1 MLQPPAAMAAAELQV
16 RRLGVRWVRP
26 PPGAAA
32 ADTAVPLGPLDHL
45 VLPTIPAAAI
55 YVYAGGVDVALDRL
69 ERALRRLLAT
79 YPHLA
84 GRLAVDAATGRRC
97 VRALDAGAALWEASC
112 GAPLPVHTVAGR
124 RTVRLGDLP
133 AGDDGGGGGAGAA
146 LLAPFEPVL
155 DAVCAGPVLSVQHTR
170 FACGAVALGVRL
182 LHTVADAASLAQLMN
197 DLAAVYRDDERAATT
212 TLPPAPI
219 APADQLTAL
228 GGPPPPG
235 FHPAHYAPAP
245 EFEVPSP
252 LPPPAAPAVLGRV
265 LRFTAADVAELKARA
280 TPPAGGPAGGRWV
293 SSFEALAAHLHQ
305 RLYQARAAH
314 ARATEGEAAVALLST
329 DFLTPLNCRDPSRL
343 DLPPRYFGNALL
355 CTYCTV
361 PPAVLAAGTLAEVA
375 AYIHDAIRLYTR
387 RTTELT
393 ARWIAAQP
401 DPSRV
406 QHGFQGANGGFM
418 LSQWTKLDLY
428 RSAHLGDGD
437 AARPTLVTTPF
448 TASSLLDGLGYV
460 LPAGDHPE
468 PDEHGGAGPVD
479 VYLALSAPLWSQLAD
494 DLLVRLR

>member
-1 MLQPPAAMAAAELQV
+1 MTDELKV

-26 PPGAAA
+26 PPGTVA
-32 ADTAVPLGPLDHL
+32 ADIVVPLGPLDYL

-55 YVYAGGVDVALDRL
+55 YVYSGGVDVALDHL

-84 GRLAVDAATGRRC
+84 GRLTVDAATGRRS
-97 VRALDAGAALWEASC
+97 VRALDAGAAFWEASC
-112 GAPLPVHTVAGR
+112 DTPLPVHAVAGR

-133 AGDDGGGGGAGAA
+133 AGDDGGGGAGAA

-155 DAVCAGPVLSVQHTR
+155 DEVCAGPVLSVQHTR
-170 FACGAVALGVRL
+170 FACGAVALGVRV
-182 LHTVADAASLAQLMN
+182 LHTVADATSLAQLVN
-197 DLAAVYRDDERAATT
+197 DLAALYRDGERTAM

-219 APADQLTAL
+219 APADQLAAL

-245 EFEVPSP
+245 EFEVPTP

-265 LRFTAADVAELKARA
+265 LRFTAANVAELKARA
-280 TPPAGGPAGGRWV
+280 APPAASNAAGRWV

-305 RLYQARAAH
+305 RLYQARIAYAS
-314 ARATEGEAAVALLST
+314 ATEGKAAVALLST
-329 DFLTPLNCRDPSRL
+329 DFLTPLNCRDASRL

-361 PPAVLAAGTLAEVA
+361 PPAVLATGTLAEVA

-401 DPSRV
+401 DPGRV

-428 RSAHLGDGD
+428 RSSHLGDGD
-437 AARPTLVTTPF
+437 AERPTLVTTPF

-468 PDEHGGAGPVD
+468 PDGQGTALGVD